1 MKKLI
6 FLLGI
11 LLIILCKETK
21 KIDYSSAVF
30 WVSISLTFIAKP
42 FYEYESELLILGRAF
57 GGATNIRSLLK
68 GYD

>member
-42 FYEYESELLILGRAF
+42 FHESELLILGRAF
-57 GGATNIRSLLK
+57 GGGTNIRSFPK